1 MQDVTGLL
9 ATMIVLIALSGLFP
23 IALVMFEV
31 AQHQPDT
38 LPQEAARAAS
48 IGNEAGFSRSSP

>member
-23 IALVMFEV
+23 IALVVF
-31 AQHQPDT
+31 
-38 LPQEAARAAS
+38 EAAQKGITCR
-48 IGNEAGFSRSSP
+48 ITRQ